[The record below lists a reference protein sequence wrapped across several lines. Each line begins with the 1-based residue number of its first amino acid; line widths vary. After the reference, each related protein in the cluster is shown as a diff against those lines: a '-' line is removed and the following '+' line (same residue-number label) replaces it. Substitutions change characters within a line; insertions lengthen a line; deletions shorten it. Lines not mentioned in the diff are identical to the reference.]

1 MDYYSLLE
9 LEKEPFSNSPDPAF
23 FYESATHVSCLQQL
37 ELAVHLRRGLNVVMG
52 RVGTGKT
59 TLSRELVR
67 RLDKE
72 SGMAVHLVLDPS
84 FASAEEFLLVVE
96 ELVVGESPE
105 GLSAWQ
111 RKERIKK
118 RLFAAGVEEN
128 TLSVLI
134 IDEGQKLSSECLE
147 IVRELLNYETNTGK
161 LLQVIIFAQE
171 EFAQTLETMENFQD
185 RINLLYRL
193 GPMSFTEMRAM
204 ILYRLQQ
211 SAQPGVSR
219 LPFFTFPALWLTYRL
234 TRGYPRKVI
243 HICHR
248 ILLTLIIQG
257 RTRITWKMVMAA
269 ARAVSGTSPR
279 GRRQRTVQK
288 ALMAAVVVVALGGWL
303 LHARGISL
311 RDALFLHSAGVNRTT
326 QAVADSSAASPRVK
340 TLGAQEPAPAK
351 AHVTAHP
358 QKSGDPAG
366 SEGTF
371 MRPEIMLGAI
381 RVRSGD
387 TLYHLIRGVYG
398 LSSEAGLQQKLDEVL
413 AFNPALKKRPER
425 LLVGDQVMFPTPD
438 PVKDPFG
445 GGRYWVRVDS
455 SDSLEAIYRIHMSSR
470 ADTRIVI
477 HRNDQ
482 VGYTFSLMLAH
493 GFLRKEDALQAGSR
507 YQSDSGQAA
516 VVVDKS
522 LWSKDVF
529 FSVLPLP
536 GTWNAMQF
544 STDTNTIEH
553 IETERISG

>member
-1 MDYYSLLE
+1 
-9 LEKEPFSNSPDPAF
+9 
-23 FYESATHVSCLQQL
+23 
-37 ELAVHLRRGLNVVMG
+37 
-52 RVGTGKT
+52 
-59 TLSRELVR
+59 
-67 RLDKE
+67 
-72 SGMAVHLVLDPS
+72 MAVHLVLDPS
-84 FASAEEFLLVVE
+84 FTSAEEFLLVVE
-96 ELVVGESPE
+96 ELVVGESPD
-105 GLSAWQ
+105 GLSVWQ

-118 RLFAAGVEEN
+118 RLFASGVEDN
-128 TLSVLI
+128 ILSVLI

-171 EFAQTLETMENFQD
+171 EFGQTLEEMENFQD
-185 RINLLYRL
+185 RINFLYRL

-211 SAQPGVSR
+211 STQPGASR

-269 ARAVSGTSPR
+269 ARAVSGTTLR
-279 GRRQRTVQK
+279 ERRQPTVQK
-288 ALMAAVVVVALGGWL
+288 AIVAAVVVVALGGWL

-311 RDALFLHSAGVNRTT
+311 RDVLPLHSTEVNSTA

-340 TLGAQEPAPAK
+340 IQGAQEPAPTM
-351 AHVTAHP
+351 AHVTAPP

-371 MRPEIMLGAI
+371 TRPEKILDAI

-398 LSSEAGLQQKLDEVL
+398 LSSVAGVQQKLDEVL

-445 GGRYWVRVDS
+445 SGRYWVRVDS
-455 SDSLEAIYRIHMSSR
+455 SDSLEAIYRIHMSSK
-470 ADTRIVI
+470 ADTCIVI

-482 VGYTFSLMLAH
+482 VGYTFSLMLAR
-493 GFLRKEDALQAGSR
+493 GFLRKEDALQAGSQ
-507 YQSDSGQAA
+507 YQTDSGQAA

-529 FSVLPLP
+529 FSVLPVP

>member
-9 LEKEPFSNSPDPAF
+9 LEKEPFSNSPDPDF

-37 ELAVHLRRGLNVVMG
+37 ELAVHLCRGLNVVMG

-84 FASAEEFLLVVE
+84 FASAQEFLLVVE
-96 ELVVGESPE
+96 ALVVGESQE

-118 RLFAAGVEEN
+118 RLFAAGIEEN

-171 EFAQTLETMENFQD
+171 EFGQTLEAMENFQD
-185 RINLLYRL
+185 RVNLLYRL
-193 GPMSFTEMRAM
+193 GPMSFKEMRAM
-204 ILYRLQQ
+204 IHYRLQQ
-211 SAQPGVSR
+211 SAQPGVRR

-248 ILLTLIIQG
+248 ILLTLIIRG
-257 RTRITWKMVMAA
+257 RTRITWNMVMAA
-269 ARAVSGTSPR
+269 ARAVSGTATR
-279 GRRQRTVQK
+279 ERRQRTVR
-288 ALMAAVVVVALGGWL
+288 AAILAVVAVIALGGWL
-303 LHARGISL
+303 LYVQGGSPLDEFFVHPGR
-311 RDALFLHSAGVNRTT
+311 VNGTAQST
-326 QAVADSSAASPRVK
+326 ADSSAAPPDVK
-340 TLGAQEPAPAK
+340 VRQCAQESVPG
-351 AHVTAHP
+351 VTTASTP
-358 QKSGDPAG
+358 PRKNGDP
-366 SEGTF
+366 EGIKQKTEGAEAVF
-371 MRPEIMLGAI
+371 GAI

-398 LSSEAGLQQKLDEVL
+398 LSSVADVQQKLDEVL
-413 AFNPALKKRPER
+413 AVNPALSNRPEH
-425 LLVGDQVMFPTPD
+425 LPVGTRVVFPVPE

-445 GGRYWVRVDS
+445 RSRYWVRLDRS
-455 SDSLEAIYRIHMSSR
+455 GMLESIYRMHMHHR
-470 ADTRIVI
+470 DATRIVI
-477 HRNDQ
+477 HRRSQ
-482 VGYTFSLMLAH
+482 EGYLFSLLLDQ
-493 GFLRKEDALQAGSR
+493 GFLRREDALEAA
-507 YQSDSGQAA
+507 SGLQTDGEQGGE
-516 VVVDKS
+516 VIDTTVWGEDC
-522 LWSKDVF
+522 F
-529 FSVLPLP
+529 FSLLPNP
-536 GTWNAMQF
+536 RK
-544 STDTNTIEH
+544 EP
-553 IETERISG
+553 